1 MLDRSTFFQADDHS
15 EDEPWRRSI
24 GVEFALAV
32 ALVTIV
38 CVASSLIAVL
48 PMPMADD
55 VAVSEQS
62 R

>member
-15 EDEPWRRSI
+15 ADEPWRRLI

>member
-15 EDEPWRRSI
+15 ADEPWRRLI

-32 ALVTIV
+32 ALVAIV
-38 CVASSLIAVL
+38 CVASSLIAAL
-48 PMPMADD
+48 PPPTDD
-55 VAVSEQS
+55 YAVPSDQS